1 MSCTFMIGQCRCL
14 SISLVAYIAC
24 IRFVVGMDDVVFI
37 KTGILS
43 KSFIAAMD
51 LTDVGAFT

>member
-1 MSCTFMIGQCRCL
+1 MIGQCRCL
-14 SISLVAYIAC
+14 SISLVAYVAC